1 MNFKLQILVLPSL
14 RNLHFI
20 AGQFKATLF
29 GPDYLINVSMF
40 IKLKTP
46 F

>member
-1 MNFKLQILVLPSL
+1 LVLPSL

-20 AGQFKATLF
+20 AEQFKATLL

-40 IKLKTP
+40 RKLKTP